1 MIHHPLAKHQH
12 RSCYAPRD
20 TRLTDVKIIASHPRR
35 SKPLYFLLKIGHI
48 EPPMPILTPDLP
60 ADLYQDLVAQFLAE
74 LMVVTQD
81 EPTPE
86 AFQRATQA
94 YCDALRPWLEP
105 GGIVNLFAP
114 KRAL

>member
-1 MIHHPLAKHQH
+1 MEHTE
-12 RSCYAPRD
+12 STMPRN
-20 TRLTDVKIIASHPRR
+20 
-35 SKPLYFLLKIGHI
+35 
-48 EPPMPILTPDLP
+48 TPDLP
-60 ADLYQDLVAQFLAE
+60 TELYQDLVTQFIAE

-105 GGIVNLFAP
+105 CLYPNFCIFLDDP
-114 KRAL
+114 K